1 MTIVAI
7 AFEMVT
13 TTWFYEKTMRNVVT
27 WLLSAV
33 AGVRGRYNACSNY
46 DWLVLRSAHTRGLVA
61 GTCRRGLLRG
71 PVSWCVVVFSCI
83 EILVAGTAFLVPA
96 TSPTN

>member
-1 MTIVAI
+1 MPKSLTQHIK
-7 AFEMVT
+7 E
-13 TTWFYEKTMRNVVT
+13 TMRNVVT
-27 WLLSAV
+27 LLLLLHV
-33 AGVRGRYNACSNY
+33 AEDPGRYNACSNY